1 MAKILLV
8 EDDRMLSRGI
18 AFALS
23 QEGHESI
30 CASTCR
36 EGLVLGRDAELALL
50 DINLPDGNGLDLCTQ
65 LRRERS
71 LPVIF
76 LTANDTEREIVA
88 GFEAGC
94 DDYIAKPF
102 SVPVLKQRV
111 RAVLRRADRQE
122 TVFSSGALQVDYQRY
137 SVHKDGKPVK
147 LTATEYALLELLAK
161 NKGRVL
167 TRQTLIE
174 RLWDCNEN
182 FVDENALSVNIARLR
197 RKIEEDPKHPRYVI
211 TVFGIGYTW
220 GEER

>member
-1 MAKILLV
+1 M
-8 EDDRMLSRGI
+8 
-18 AFALS
+18 
-23 QEGHESI
+23 
-30 CASTCR
+30 
-36 EGLVLGRDAELALL
+36 
-50 DINLPDGNGLDLCTQ
+50 
-65 LRRERS
+65 
-71 LPVIF
+71 
-76 LTANDTEREIVA
+76 
-88 GFEAGC
+88 
-94 DDYIAKPF
+94 
-102 SVPVLKQRV
+102 
-111 RAVLRRADRQE
+111 
-122 TVFSSGALQVDYQRY
+122 DYQRY

>member
-1 MAKILLV
+1 
-8 EDDRMLSRGI
+8 MLSRGI
-18 AFALS
+18 AFALA
-23 QEGHESI
+23 QEGHEPV
-30 CASTCR
+30 CAATCR
-36 EGLVLGRDAELALL
+36 EAFALGKDADLALL
-50 DINLPDGNGLDLCTQ
+50 DINLPDGSGLDLCAR
-65 LRRERS
+65 LRRERF

-76 LTANDTEREIVA
+76 LTANDTEREIIA

-102 SVPVLKQRV
+102 SVPILKQRV
-111 RAVLRRADRQE
+111 RAVLRRAERQE
-122 TVFSSGALQVDYQRY
+122 EAVFYSGALRVDYQRY
-137 SVHKDGKPVK
+137 SVHKDGRPVK

-197 RKIEEDPKHPRYVI
+197 RKIEEDPKHPRYVV